1 MKNLNAILIA
11 LILGMLPVARGN
23 EPHQPQAAAAPVAA
37 TATKVQDLPDPVPPF
52 AATVGKRVAADF
64 NGASFEAQEGIV
76 QQPVVWFGN
85 KHIEIIDRRG
95 YHKDQ
100 DQSPSLYIDNRR
112 VLLIQFWGAL
122 KDLGYGYPFQMVKR
136 QPPKLAFDATTKTIT
151 FTKPYAQP
159 GGGTATFQWTLKS
172 PAVGK
177 AELSWDCGVGA
188 DADKSVLVSPWLLF
202 TDDYRV
208 AGLTVNDKRVG
219 FPDLSILSPVQ
230 RKESPVFSELLSKMA
245 YAPYSPL
252 QGFSLEFSAKTAG
265 NAAEY
270 RVGKG
275 LELKCMLTGSRK
287 GSMIIDMGQAAV
299 EGKDAQP
306 PRAGVDFWKHDAV
319 RVPAPVTRNLVCNG
333 SFEQGF
339 RYWKW
344 GPGGGRYRAD
354 APPAYTISNHGLFGG
369 KALSICPYDAAL
381 PAYSMPIAVESGKT
395 YTLSYYVKAEQPDTY
410 VHVNATS
417 GMHGSKLLDWQRAG
431 AQFHKIAADE
441 VGKWVRK
448 SRTFLSDTRCISIS
462 VSAGR
467 PVLIDGIQLE
477 EGDRASEFVSLPVE
491 GRIESAFADNALDFG
506 KLLGARFMLSGKP
519 GGKGAV
525 DLAFRDFYRTEV
537 FRLKKGY
544 ELDDQGEASF
554 PLPLEDA
561 LGKGIFVVKAD
572 FQPEGSLPYS
582 DYYRLAIIQP
592 LENRHASKDLF
603 GNNTFGHSTRGSE
616 YYRMFMRWGWGSTT
630 GYNTP
635 KEIDDDFRKY
645 RISYGPCLITYN
657 FNGFG
662 SIRDEDL
669 IGKFQH
675 AIWGG
680 PINQEDPKW
689 SGKISAADARFIED
703 TVYDA
708 VKANRW
714 VKRWAISTESE
725 GSLLVRRRDFAEYAK
740 VLLAFHRGV
749 KRARPDAEVFPDG
762 GTSGFCESRG
772 YAEMDG
778 YLTATDG
785 KVKWD
790 AIAVHPYGNLDGVN
804 GSNDLDVETRRLLD
818 LMKKHGYGQETPV
831 DFDESCNLT
840 FVNIPE
846 WGDTGCF
853 DDYDDGLPSYDSGW
867 KEFRQA
873 CWIARTYIMCM
884 KYWPQL
890 RSCNIWSG
898 STFIDQS
905 FTPVSF
911 CLVPNV
917 LGNLFPNPRF
927 KADIRPADGIR
938 GYAFESGDDWIAA
951 LWCTIDK
958 ADEGF
963 ERGPQ
968 ITVRFG
974 NIKPEFLDLM
984 GNVRR
989 AAVSSGNIATVR
1001 VTPAPLFIRVKKSD
1015 GAKLVESLS
1024 QAEVREGK

>member
-1 MKNLNAILIA
+1 M
-11 LILGMLPVARGN
+11 
-23 EPHQPQAAAAPVAA
+23 
-37 TATKVQDLPDPVPPF
+37 
-52 AATVGKRVAADF
+52 
-64 NGASFEAQEGIV
+64 
-76 QQPVVWFGN
+76 
-85 KHIEIIDRRG
+85 
-95 YHKDQ
+95 
-100 DQSPSLYIDNRR
+100 
-112 VLLIQFWGAL
+112 
-122 KDLGYGYPFQMVKR
+122 
-136 QPPKLAFDATTKTIT
+136 
-151 FTKPYAQP
+151 
-159 GGGTATFQWTLKS
+159 
-172 PAVGK
+172 
-177 AELSWDCGVGA
+177 
-188 DADKSVLVSPWLLF
+188 
-202 TDDYRV
+202 
-208 AGLTVNDKRVG
+208 
-219 FPDLSILSPVQ
+219 
-230 RKESPVFSELLSKMA
+230 
-245 YAPYSPL
+245 
-252 QGFSLEFSAKTAG
+252 
-265 NAAEY
+265 
-270 RVGKG
+270 
-275 LELKCMLTGSRK
+275 
-287 GSMIIDMGQAAV
+287 
-299 EGKDAQP
+299 
-306 PRAGVDFWKHDAV
+306 
-319 RVPAPVTRNLVCNG
+319 
-333 SFEQGF
+333 
-339 RYWKW
+339 
-344 GPGGGRYRAD
+344 
-354 APPAYTISNHGLFGG
+354 
-369 KALSICPYDAAL
+369 
-381 PAYSMPIAVESGKT
+381 
-395 YTLSYYVKAEQPDTY
+395 
-410 VHVNATS
+410 
-417 GMHGSKLLDWQRAG
+417 
-431 AQFHKIAADE
+431 
-441 VGKWVRK
+441 
-448 SRTFLSDTRCISIS
+448 
-462 VSAGR
+462 
-467 PVLIDGIQLE
+467 
-477 EGDRASEFVSLPVE
+477 
-491 GRIESAFADNALDFG
+491 
-506 KLLGARFMLSGKP
+506 
-519 GGKGAV
+519 
-525 DLAFRDFYRTEV
+525 
-537 FRLKKGY
+537 
-544 ELDDQGEASF
+544 
-554 PLPLEDA
+554 
-561 LGKGIFVVKAD
+561 KAD
-572 FQPEGSLPYS
+572 FQPEGSPPYS
-582 DYYRLAIIQP
+582 DYYRLAILQP

-689 SGKISAADARFIED
+689 SGKISVADAKFIED
-703 TVYDA
+703 TVYDS
-708 VKANRW
+708 VKANPW

-804 GSNDLDVETRRLLD
+804 GSNDLDVETGRLLN

-840 FVNIPE
+840 FTNIPE

-898 STFIDQS
+898 STFIDQN

-911 CLVPNV
+911 CLIPNV

-927 KADIRPADGIR
+927 KADIRPAGGIR
-938 GYAFESGDDWIAA
+938 GYAFESGDEWIAA

-974 NIKPEFLDLM
+974 DLKPEFLDLM

-989 AAVSSGNIATVR
+989 AAVSSGNVATVR
-1001 VTPAPLFIRVKKSD
+1001 VTPAPLFIRVKKGD
-1015 GAKLVESLS
+1015 GVKLVESLS
-1024 QAEVREGK
+1024 QAEVREEKKARSK